1 MKNLKNITCLVS
13 LMVLFSA
20 CDNGPRPIR
29 YGEDACDFCRMT
41 IVDQQHAAQVVTQKG
56 RAYKYD
62 AIECMIND
70 LKRWDSGEIK
80 HYLVSDYKNPGNL
93 TDATKANYLVSE
105 AIPSPMGAFLS
116 AFSDEASRRKIFDSV
131 GGQMLEWPQLHEKL
145 GNNHT
150 LH

>member
-1 MKNLKNITCLVS
+1 MKNLIRIAYLI
-13 LMVLFSA
+13 LLAALFSS
-20 CDNGPRPIR
+20 CDRGPQPII

-70 LKRWDSGEIK
+70 LKKWDKPEVK
-80 HYLVSDYKNPGNL
+80 HYLVTDYKNPGVL
-93 TDATKANYLVSE
+93 TNALEANYLISE

-116 AFSDEASRRKIFDSV
+116 AFAEESTRQKAFDSV
-131 GGQMLEWPQLHEKL
+131 GGQMFQWSQLLNEL
-145 GNNHT
+145 GSAHK
-150 LH
+150 HH

>member
-1 MKNLKNITCLVS
+1 MKNLRNIICVVS
-13 LMVLFSA
+13 LIVLFSA
-20 CDNGPRPIR
+20 CDNGPQPIR

-41 IVDQQHAAQVVTQKG
+41 IVDRQHAAQVVTQKG

-80 HYLVSDYKNPGNL
+80 HYLVADYKNPGSL
-93 TDATKANYLVSE
+93 TDATRANYLISE

-116 AFSDEASRRKIFDSV
+116 AFEEESNRQKAFDSV
-131 GGQMLEWPQLHEKL
+131 GGQMLHWSQLLKEL
-145 GNNHT
+145 GSGHK
-150 LH
+150 HH